1 MHTTSTER
9 PRYEGAAG
17 PTAGRESLGYVP
29 SPERERHVSSKNAS
43 RPPGQPAAAEL
54 VKVGVAAH
62 EPSFIAVKT
71 LICQNRGR
79 HDRQVGFGMHAE
91 EPNEVF
97 AKVVKRLKKSFAP
110 SGENNPIPVGST
122 VEEVTLILT
131 NELLSAG
138 IIADPEMVRKKAQEI
153 IDQAPQ

>member
-1 MHTTSTER
+1 
-9 PRYEGAAG
+9 
-17 PTAGRESLGYVP
+17 
-29 SPERERHVSSKNAS
+29 
-43 RPPGQPAAAEL
+43 
-54 VKVGVAAH
+54 
-62 EPSFIAVKT
+62 
-71 LICQNRGR
+71 
-79 HDRQVGFGMHAE
+79 MHAE

-131 NELLSAG
+131 IELLSAG